1 MRKLLMSFFQ
11 NSKFNLD
18 RHSEKCNRSLNQNS
32 TDHNCNIRSKKFSS
46 KKILTKHTKL
56 HNRSKCDTPISASS
70 CVVCKKTFVNTWNM
84 ERRHTKK
91 DHGLT
96 EKGNVIENS
105 AGIAIFTTEALV
117 KEKVSETR
125 AERLLHQ
132 CEMCSYNT
140 VQKANL
146 RRHTQIKHDGRTK
159 PEMRG
164 RKTKTGPLSERTNA
178 GERQRME
185 TKISFTMR

>member
-1 MRKLLMSFFQ
+1 
-11 NSKFNLD
+11 
-18 RHSEKCNRSLNQNS
+18 
-32 TDHNCNIRSKKFSS
+32 
-46 KKILTKHTKL
+46 
-56 HNRSKCDTPISASS
+56 
-70 CVVCKKTFVNTWNM
+70 M
-84 ERRHTKK
+84 ERHTKK

-164 RKTKTGPLSERTNA
+164 RKTKTGPLSERTKRRRKAEN
-178 GERQRME
+178 GNNLTKTPNTGVRQQRMME
-185 TKISFTMR
+185 HLNSYHLR

>member
-1 MRKLLMSFFQ
+1 M
-11 NSKFNLD
+11 
-18 RHSEKCNRSLNQNS
+18 H
-32 TDHNCNIRSKKFSS
+32 IRS
-46 KKILTKHTKL
+46 IIMG
-56 HNRSKCDTPISASS
+56 DTPISAAS
-70 CVVCKKTFVNTWNM
+70 CVVCKKTFVNKWNM
-84 ERRHTKK
+84 ERHTKK

-132 CEMCSYNT
+132 CEMCCYNT

-146 RRHTQIKHDGRTK
+146 RRHIQIR
-159 PEMRG
+159 
-164 RKTKTGPLSERTNA
+164 
-178 GERQRME
+178 
-185 TKISFTMR
+185 SFSAFASLNLYM